1 MRVLIQRTTAAS
13 VVIEGKINGQIEKGL
28 VLLVGICAEDTV
40 EDIDWLVQKIASMR
54 IFTDEEGKMNLSV
67 QEIGGAFLVISQFT
81 LFASTK
87 KGNRPG
93 FTNSAKPEVAVPL
106 YEEFIRRLKSTGIKV
121 ETGIFGADMKVQLIN
136 DGPVTIWL
144 DSKNKE

>member
-13 VVIEGKINGQIEKGL
+13 VTIDEKINGQIGKGL
-28 VLLVGICAEDTV
+28 VLFVGIRIEDTV
-40 EDIDWLVQKIASMR
+40 EDIEWLVQKIVNMR
-54 IFTDEEGKMNLSV
+54 IFTDPDGKMNLSI
-67 QEIGGAFLVISQFT
+67 QEIGGELLVISQFT

-93 FTNSAKPEVAVPL
+93 FTNSAKPDISIPL
-106 YEEFIRRLKSTGIKV
+106 YEEFITQLKSTGIKV
-121 ETGIFGADMKVQLIN
+121 ETGVFGADMQVQLIN
-136 DGPVTIWL
+136 EGPVTIWL